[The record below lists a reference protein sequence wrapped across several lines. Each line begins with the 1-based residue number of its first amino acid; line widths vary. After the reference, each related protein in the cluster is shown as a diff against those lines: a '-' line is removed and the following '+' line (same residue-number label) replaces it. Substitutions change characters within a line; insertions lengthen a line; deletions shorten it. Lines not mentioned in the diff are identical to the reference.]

1 MKRKL
6 IANFI
11 SLIIIL
17 GHGFAEDP
25 KPNQE
30 AANNSKDQSKPA
42 PSEHTAKAEPFQIK
56 IELDAFF
63 TAEKEHQISLS
74 PEAWPD
80 MTLVSALSHGTKVK
94 KGQSLL
100 SLEIKKLKKAIE
112 EIELGSPTSKL
123 ALKLLESE
131 LASLEKSTPL
141 IIEKTQR
148 DKNVADEDLSYYLKV
163 GHPEAIRATELSL
176 HFAKQSYDYAKEEY
190 EQLLKMYEADDL
202 TEETEEII
210 LKRAK
215 NSFERAS
222 ENLRLSKMRIDR
234 QLKISLPQ
242 QLTEKKSSAAIG
254 EITFQ
259 DSMLI
264 LPSTLEQKRQAV
276 QKAKR
281 DQTKAA
287 ENLGK
292 LRADLKSFDVVS
304 PANGT
309 IYYGLS
315 KDGKWITGPAIAK
328 KLVPGGKLVPHEIFM
343 TIVESGSLGLK
354 ASVPEA
360 KLTHLKNDLP
370 ATIIPTSNP
379 SLKIKGKVINVNHV
393 PGSFS
398 ATLSAETKDQ
408 LLFPGMTAK
417 VTIIAAKYDKV
428 ITVPNALLN
437 DSNVLIMNGEEKI
450 QRPVKVGPSD
460 GKVTVILEGLNE
472 GEKVVSK

>member
-163 GHPEAIRATELSL
+163 TIQYLY
-176 HFAKQSYDYAKEEY
+176 SY
-190 EQLLKMYEADDL
+190 
-202 TEETEEII
+202 
-210 LKRAK
+210 
-215 NSFERAS
+215 
-222 ENLRLSKMRIDR
+222 
-234 QLKISLPQ
+234 
-242 QLTEKKSSAAIG
+242 
-254 EITFQ
+254 
-259 DSMLI
+259 
-264 LPSTLEQKRQAV
+264 
-276 QKAKR
+276 
-281 DQTKAA
+281 
-287 ENLGK
+287 
-292 LRADLKSFDVVS
+292 
-304 PANGT
+304 
-309 IYYGLS
+309 
-315 KDGKWITGPAIAK
+315 
-328 KLVPGGKLVPHEIFM
+328 
-343 TIVESGSLGLK
+343 
-354 ASVPEA
+354 
-360 KLTHLKNDLP
+360 
-370 ATIIPTSNP
+370 
-379 SLKIKGKVINVNHV
+379 
-393 PGSFS
+393 
-398 ATLSAETKDQ
+398 
-408 LLFPGMTAK
+408 
-417 VTIIAAKYDKV
+417 
-428 ITVPNALLN
+428 
-437 DSNVLIMNGEEKI
+437 
-450 QRPVKVGPSD
+450 
-460 GKVTVILEGLNE
+460 
-472 GEKVVSK
+472 